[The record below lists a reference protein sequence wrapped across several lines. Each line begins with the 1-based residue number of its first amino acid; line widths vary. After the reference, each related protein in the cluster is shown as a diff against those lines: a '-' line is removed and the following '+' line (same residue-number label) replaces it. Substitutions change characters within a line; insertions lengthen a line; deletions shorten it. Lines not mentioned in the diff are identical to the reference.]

1 MKKDNQKF
9 IFWSLLPAVLCFLL
23 LFAYPAIRT
32 LVQSFFSM
40 KQLSDPASRWVS
52 VGIDNYI
59 QLFST
64 PVFLRSLKNIGLIWV
79 IGGLITLG
87 FALLFAVILTSG
99 VKGKRFFRALI
110 YLPNVISSVA
120 MVNMWS
126 LYIYNNRYGL
136 LKTVFSWLRLE
147 KLAAINW
154 TDNAHMFGSMLVAYC
169 FGYIGYL
176 MLIFMAGIEGI
187 PKELYE
193 SAYIDGASKRK
204 QFRYITL
211 PLLRENFRTCLMFWT
226 ISTIGFFVWSQLW
239 SVNNDLALLTP
250 MLYMYNVTFTTGATG
265 AATKNIGIGCA
276 ISVVVMLLVLVSYLI
291 FNVILKEREY
301 EY

>member
-1 MKKDNQKF
+1 MKSDNKKF
-9 IFWSLLPAVLCFLL
+9 IFWSLAPAVLCFLL
-23 LFAYPAIRT
+23 LFAYPAVRT
-32 LVQSFFSM
+32 LVQSFFNM
-40 KQLSDPASRWVS
+40 KQLSDPVSRWEPV
-52 VGIDNYI
+52 VAENYR

-64 PVFLRSLKNIGLIWV
+64 PIFLRSLKNIAAIWM
-79 IGGLITLG
+79 IGGVMTLG

-99 VKGKRFFRALI
+99 IRGKRFFRSLI

-136 LKTVFSWLRLE
+136 LTTLFSKLHLE
-147 KLAAINW
+147 TLAAINW

-187 PKELYE
+187 PRELYE
-193 SAYIDGASKRK
+193 SAYIDGANRRR
-204 QFRYITL
+204 QFWHVTL

-250 MLYMYNVTFTTGATG
+250 MLYMYNVTFTSGATG

-276 ISVVVMLLVLVSYLI
+276 ICVVVMVLVLISYLI